1 MMRVFGVV
9 IRIIRQFFRDKRSLA
24 LMFGA
29 PMLLLWLLSL
39 VFTQKDYKP
48 HIALVDVP
56 APIVDAMKKQDAS
69 IYEYD
74 KDKAHKKLE
83 DQAIDAI
90 ITIDHGKMKVTLE
103 GSDSSKNRAVMQ
115 VLQKGMEKKETT
127 TMKPEVSFLHGSADF
142 TMFDGLGPVLIGFF
156 TFFFVFILS
165 GVSFVRERLS
175 GTLERLLS
183 TPIRRWEIV
192 VGYIIGFGIFA
203 FFQSVLI
210 VSFSV
215 YVLDLYVAGSPWL
228 TLLITCMLSLTALT
242 LGTFLSAYANNE
254 FQMIQFIPLVI
265 VPQIF
270 FSGLFPIESM
280 NRWLQLLGK
289 LFPLTYGADAMR
301 QVMIRNQGFSEIAGD
316 LGVLLIFAI
325 VFTFGNVF
333 ALKKHRRI

>member
-1 MMRVFGVV
+1 MRVTGVI

-24 LMFGA
+24 MMFGA

-39 VFTQKDYKP
+39 VFTQKDYVP
-48 HIALVDVP
+48 HIAVVDLP
-56 APIVDAMKKQDAS
+56 APIVKTMKTQEAS
-69 IYEYD
+69 IYEYG
-74 KDKAHKKLE
+74 KEKAISELE
-83 DQAIDAI
+83 QQKVDAVI
-90 ITIDHGKMKVTLE
+90 YLENGKMNLLLE
-103 GSDSSKNRAVMQ
+103 GSDSSKNRAVLQ
-115 VLQKGMEKKETT
+115 VLQKSSEKNDVSV
-127 TMKPEVSFLHGSADF
+127 MKPEVNYLHGSKDF
-142 TMFDGLGPVLIGFF
+142 TMFDGLSPVLIGFF

-183 TPIRRWEIV
+183 TPVRRWEIV

-203 FFQSVLI
+203 FIQSIII
-210 VSFSV
+210 VNFSV
-215 YVLDLYVAGSPWL
+215 YILDLYVAGSIWL

-280 NRWLQLLGK
+280 NKWLQILGK

-301 QVMIRNQGFSEIAGD
+301 QVMIRNQGFTEIALD
-316 LGVLLIFAI
+316 LTVLLLFSLLFAI
-325 VFTFGNVF
+325 GNVF
-333 ALKKHRRI
+333 ALKKHRKI

>member
-1 MMRVFGVV
+1 MRVIGVI

-24 LMFGA
+24 MMFGA

-39 VFTQKDYKP
+39 VFTQKDYVP
-48 HIALVDVP
+48 HIAVVDMP
-56 APIVDAMKKQDAS
+56 AQVVKVMKNQEAS
-69 IYEYD
+69 IYEYS
-74 KDKAHKKLE
+74 KEKAMSELE
-83 DQAIDAI
+83 KQKVDAVI
-90 ITIDHGKMKVTLE
+90 RLENGKMNIVLE
-103 GSDSSKNRAVMQ
+103 GSDSSKNRAVLQ
-115 VLQKGMEKKETT
+115 ILQKSTEKNDVSI
-127 TMKPEVSFLHGSADF
+127 MKPEVNYLHGSKDF

-183 TPIRRWEIV
+183 TPIKRWEIV
-192 VGYIIGFGIFA
+192 VGYIVGFGIFA
-203 FFQSVLI
+203 FIQSIII

-215 YVLDLYVAGSPWL
+215 YILELYVAGAIWL

-280 NRWLQLLGK
+280 NKWLQMLGE

-301 QVMIRNQGFSEIAGD
+301 QVMIRNQGLTEIALD
-316 LGVLLIFAI
+316 LTVLLLFSLLFAI
-325 VFTFGNVF
+325 GNVF
-333 ALKKHRRI
+333 ALKKHRKI

>member
-1 MMRVFGVV
+1 MRVTGVI

-24 LMFGA
+24 MMFGA

-39 VFTQKDYKP
+39 VFTQKDYVP
-48 HIALVDVP
+48 HIAVVDMPAQLVKV
-56 APIVDAMKKQDAS
+56 MKNQEAS
-69 IYEYD
+69 IYEYNIE
-74 KDKAHKKLE
+74 KAMSELE
-83 DQAIDAI
+83 NQKVDAVI
-90 ITIDHGKMKVTLE
+90 RLENGKMNIVLE
-103 GSDSSKNRAVMQ
+103 GSDSSKNRAVLQ
-115 VLQKGMEKKETT
+115 ILQKSTEKNDISI
-127 TMKPEVSFLHGSADF
+127 MKPEVNYLHGSKNF

-183 TPIRRWEIV
+183 TPIKRWEIV

-203 FFQSVLI
+203 FIQSIII

-215 YVLDLYVAGSPWL
+215 YILDLYVAGSIWL

-280 NRWLQLLGK
+280 NKWLQMLGE

-301 QVMIRNQGFSEIAGD
+301 QVMIRNQGFTEIALD
-316 LGVLLIFAI
+316 LTVLLLFSILFA
-325 VFTFGNVF
+325 VGNVF
-333 ALKKHRRI
+333 ALKKHRKI

>member
-1 MMRVFGVV
+1 MRVTGVI

-24 LMFGA
+24 MMFGA

-39 VFTQKDYKP
+39 VFTQKDYVP
-48 HIALVDVP
+48 HIAVVDMP
-56 APIVDAMKKQDAS
+56 AQVVKIMKNQEAT
-69 IYEYD
+69 IYEYS
-74 KDKAHKKLE
+74 KEKAMSELE
-83 DQAIDAI
+83 KQKVDAVI
-90 ITIDHGKMKVTLE
+90 RLENGEMNIVLE
-103 GSDSSKNRAVMQ
+103 GSDSSKNRAVLQ
-115 VLQKGMEKKETT
+115 ILQKSTGKNDVSI
-127 TMKPEVSFLHGSADF
+127 MKPEVNYLHGSKDF

-183 TPIRRWEIV
+183 TPIKRWEIV

-203 FFQSVLI
+203 FIQSIII

-215 YVLDLYVAGSPWL
+215 YILDLYVAGSIWL

-280 NRWLQLLGK
+280 NKWLQMLGE

-301 QVMIRNQGFSEIAGD
+301 QVMIRNQGFSEITLD
-316 LGVLLIFAI
+316 LTVLLIFSLLFAI
-325 VFTFGNVF
+325 GNVF
-333 ALKKHRRI
+333 ALKKHRKI

>member
-1 MMRVFGVV
+1 MRVFGVV

-56 APIVDAMKKQDAS
+56 APIVESMKKQDAS
-69 IYEYD
+69 FYEYD
-74 KDKAHKKLE
+74 KETARSELE
-83 DQAIDAI
+83 NQAIDAI
-90 ITIDHGKMKVTLE
+90 VTVDHGKMKITLE

-115 VLQKGMEKKETT
+115 VLQKSMEKTETT
-127 TMKPEVSFLHGSADF
+127 TMKPDVSYLHGSADF

-192 VGYIIGFGIFA
+192 AGYIIGFGIFA
-203 FFQSVLI
+203 FLQSVLI

-215 YVLDLYVAGSPWL
+215 YVLDLYVAGSLWL

-280 NRWLQLLGK
+280 NKWLQLLGK

-316 LGVLLIFAI
+316 LGVLLLFAI
-325 VFTFGNVF
+325 VFAVGNVF

>member
-1 MMRVFGVV
+1 MRVNGVI

-24 LMFGA
+24 MMFGA

-39 VFTQKDYKP
+39 VFTQKDYIP
-48 HIALVDVP
+48 HIAVVDVP
-56 APIVDAMKKQDAS
+56 APIVKVMKNQEAS
-69 IYEYD
+69 IYEYS
-74 KDKAHKKLE
+74 KEKAISELE
-83 DQAIDAI
+83 KQKIDAVI
-90 ITIDHGKMKVTLE
+90 HLENGKINLLLE
-103 GSDSSKNRAVMQ
+103 GSDSSKNRAVLQ
-115 VLQKGMEKKETT
+115 ILQKSTEKNDVSI
-127 TMKPEVSFLHGSADF
+127 MKPEVNYLHGSKDF

-183 TPIRRWEIV
+183 TPVRRWEIV

-203 FFQSVLI
+203 FIQSVII

-215 YVLDLYVAGSPWL
+215 YVLDLYVAGSIWL

-280 NRWLQLLGK
+280 NKWLQMLGE

-301 QVMIRNQGFSEIAGD
+301 QVMIRNQGFTEIALD
-316 LGVLLIFAI
+316 LTVLLLFSLLFA
-325 VFTFGNVF
+325 VGNVF
-333 ALKKHRRI
+333 ALKKHRKI

>member
-1 MMRVFGVV
+1 MRVNGVV

-24 LMFGA
+24 MMFGA

-39 VFTQKDYKP
+39 IFTQKDYIP
-48 HIALVDVP
+48 HIAVVDVP
-56 APIVDAMKKQDAS
+56 APIVKAMKNQEAS
-69 IYEYD
+69 IYEYS
-74 KDKAHKKLE
+74 KDKAISELE
-83 DQAIDAI
+83 KQKVDAVI
-90 ITIDHGKMKVTLE
+90 HLENGKMNLLLE
-103 GSDSSKNRAVMQ
+103 GSDSSKNRAVLQ
-115 VLQKGMEKKETT
+115 VLQKSTEKNNVSM
-127 TMKPEVSFLHGSADF
+127 MKPDVDYLHGSKDI

-183 TPIRRWEIV
+183 TPVRRWEIV

-203 FFQSVLI
+203 FIQSIII

-215 YVLDLYVAGSPWL
+215 YILDLYVAGSIWL

-265 VPQIF
+265 VPQVF
-270 FSGLFPIESM
+270 FSGLFPMESM
-280 NRWLQLLGK
+280 NTWLQMLGK

-301 QVMIRNQGFSEIAGD
+301 QVMIRNQGFTEIVLD
-316 LGVLLIFAI
+316 LTVLLLFSLLFA
-325 VFTFGNVF
+325 VGNVF
-333 ALKKHRRI
+333 ALKKHRKI

>member
-1 MMRVFGVV
+1 MRVTGVI

-24 LMFGA
+24 MMFGA

-39 VFTQKDYKP
+39 VFTQKDYVP
-48 HIALVDVP
+48 HIAVVDMPAQLVKV
-56 APIVDAMKKQDAS
+56 MKNQEAS
-69 IYEYD
+69 IYEYNTE
-74 KDKAHKKLE
+74 KAMSELE
-83 DQAIDAI
+83 NQKVDAVI
-90 ITIDHGKMKVTLE
+90 RLENGKMNIVLE
-103 GSDSSKNRAVMQ
+103 GSDSSKNRAVLQ
-115 VLQKGMEKKETT
+115 ILQKSTEKNDVSI
-127 TMKPEVSFLHGSADF
+127 MKPEVNYLHGSKDF

-183 TPIRRWEIV
+183 TPIKRWEIV

-203 FFQSVLI
+203 FIQSIII

-215 YVLDLYVAGSPWL
+215 YILDLYVAGSIWL

-254 FQMIQFIPLVI
+254 FQIIQFIPLVI

-280 NRWLQLLGK
+280 NKWLQMLRK

-301 QVMIRNQGFSEIAGD
+301 QVMIRNQGFTEIALD
-316 LGVLLIFAI
+316 LTVLLLFSILFAI
-325 VFTFGNVF
+325 GNVF
-333 ALKKHRRI
+333 ALKKHRKI

>member
-1 MMRVFGVV
+1 MRVNGVV

-24 LMFGA
+24 MMFGA

-39 VFTQKDYKP
+39 VFTQKDYIP
-48 HIALVDVP
+48 HIAVVDVP
-56 APIVDAMKKQDAS
+56 APIVKAMKNQEAS
-69 IYEYD
+69 IYEYS
-74 KDKAHKKLE
+74 KDKAVSELE
-83 DQAIDAI
+83 KQKVDAVI
-90 ITIDHGKMKVTLE
+90 HLENGKMNLLLE
-103 GSDSSKNRAVMQ
+103 GSDSSKNRAVLQ
-115 VLQKGMEKKETT
+115 VLQKSTEKSDVSM
-127 TMKPEVSFLHGSADF
+127 MKPEVDYLHGSKDI

-183 TPIRRWEIV
+183 TPVRRWEIV

-203 FFQSVLI
+203 FIQSIII

-215 YVLDLYVAGSPWL
+215 YILDLYVAGSIWL

-265 VPQIF
+265 VPQVF
-270 FSGLFPIESM
+270 FSGLFPMESM
-280 NRWLQLLGK
+280 NTWLQMLGK

-301 QVMIRNQGFSEIAGD
+301 QVMIRNQGFAEIAVD
-316 LGVLLIFAI
+316 LTVLFLFSLLFA
-325 VFTFGNVF
+325 VGNVF
-333 ALKKHRRI
+333 ALKKHRKI

>member
-1 MMRVFGVV
+1 MRVTGVI

-24 LMFGA
+24 MMFGA

-39 VFTQKDYKP
+39 VFTQKDYVP
-48 HIALVDVP
+48 HIAVVDMPAQLVKV
-56 APIVDAMKKQDAS
+56 MKNQEAS
-69 IYEYD
+69 IYEYNTE
-74 KDKAHKKLE
+74 KAMSELE
-83 DQAIDAI
+83 NQKVDAVI
-90 ITIDHGKMKVTLE
+90 RLENGKMNIVLE
-103 GSDSSKNRAVMQ
+103 GSDSSKNRAVLQ
-115 VLQKGMEKKETT
+115 ILQKSTEKNDVSI
-127 TMKPEVSFLHGSADF
+127 MKPEVNYLHGSKDF

-183 TPIRRWEIV
+183 TPIKRWEIV
-192 VGYIIGFGIFA
+192 VGYIIGFGVFA
-203 FFQSVLI
+203 FIQSIII

-215 YVLDLYVAGSPWL
+215 YILDLYVAGSIWL

-280 NRWLQLLGK
+280 NKWLQMLGN

-301 QVMIRNQGFSEIAGD
+301 QVMIRNQGFTEIVLD
-316 LGVLLIFAI
+316 LTVLLLFSILFAI
-325 VFTFGNVF
+325 GNVF
-333 ALKKHRRI
+333 ALKKHRKI

>member
-1 MMRVFGVV
+1 MRVTGVI

-24 LMFGA
+24 MMFGA

-39 VFTQKDYKP
+39 VFTQKDYVP
-48 HIALVDVP
+48 HIAVVDMP
-56 APIVDAMKKQDAS
+56 AQVVKVMKNQEAS
-69 IYEYD
+69 IYEYS
-74 KDKAHKKLE
+74 KEKAMSELE
-83 DQAIDAI
+83 KQKVDAVI
-90 ITIDHGKMKVTLE
+90 RLENGKMNIVLE
-103 GSDSSKNRAVMQ
+103 GSDSSKNRAV
-115 VLQKGMEKKETT
+115 LQIIQKSTEKNDVSI
-127 TMKPEVSFLHGSADF
+127 MKPEVNYLHGSKDF

-175 GTLERLLS
+175 GTLEKLLS
-183 TPIRRWEIV
+183 TPVRRWEIV

-203 FFQSVLI
+203 FIQSIII

-215 YVLDLYVAGSPWL
+215 YILDLYVAGSIWL

-280 NRWLQLLGK
+280 NKWLQMLGQ

-301 QVMIRNQGFSEIAGD
+301 QVMIRNQGFTEIALD
-316 LGVLLIFAI
+316 LTVLLLFSLLFAI
-325 VFTFGNVF
+325 GNVF
-333 ALKKHRRI
+333 ALKKHRKI

>member
-1 MMRVFGVV
+1 MRIGGVM
-9 IRIIRQFFRDKRSLA
+9 IRIIRQFLRDKRSLA
-24 LMFGA
+24 MMFGA

-39 VFTQKDYKP
+39 VFTQKDYTP

-56 APIVDAMKKQDAS
+56 APVVESMKKQDAA
-69 IYEYD
+69 IYEYS
-74 KDKAHKKLE
+74 KDNAYTKLE
-83 DQAIDAI
+83 KQQIDAI
-90 ITIDHGKMKVTLE
+90 ITLENGKLNVLLE
-103 GSDSSKNRAVMQ
+103 GSDSSKNHAVLQ
-115 VLQKGMEKKETT
+115 VLQKGTGKNDLPG
-127 TMKPEVSFLHGSADF
+127 MKPEINFLHGSADF

-183 TPIRRWEIV
+183 TPVRRWEIV
-192 VGYIIGFGIFA
+192 VGYLLGFGIFA
-203 FFQSVLI
+203 FLQSVII

-215 YVLDLYVAGSPWL
+215 YILDLYVAGSLWL

-280 NRWLQLLGK
+280 NKWLQMLGK

-301 QVMIRNQGFSEIAGD
+301 QVMIRNQGFVGISGD
-316 LGVLLIFAI
+316 LGVLLFFA
-325 VFTFGNVF
+325 VLFAVGNVF
-333 ALKKHRRI
+333 ALKKHRKI

>member
-1 MMRVFGVV
+1 MRVNGVI

-24 LMFGA
+24 MMFGA

-39 VFTQKDYKP
+39 VFTQKDYIP
-48 HIALVDVP
+48 HIAVVDVP
-56 APIVDAMKKQDAS
+56 APIVKAMKNQEAS
-69 IYEYD
+69 IYEYE
-74 KDKAHKKLE
+74 KEKAYSELE
-83 DQAIDAI
+83 KQKVDAVI
-90 ITIDHGKMKVTLE
+90 YLEKGKMNLLLE
-103 GSDSSKNRAVMQ
+103 GSDSSKNRAVLQ
-115 VLQKGMEKKETT
+115 VLQKSTEKNDVSI
-127 TMKPEVSFLHGSADF
+127 MKPEVEYLHGSKDF

-183 TPIRRWEIV
+183 TPVRRWEIV

-203 FFQSVLI
+203 FIQSIII

-215 YVLDLYVAGSPWL
+215 YILDLYVAGSIWL
-228 TLLITCMLSLTALT
+228 TLLTTCMLSLTALT

-265 VPQIF
+265 VPQVF

-280 NRWLQLLGK
+280 NKWLQMLGK
-289 LFPLTYGADAMR
+289 LFPLTYGADVMR
-301 QVMIRNQGFSEIAGD
+301 QIMIRNQGFTEIALD
-316 LGVLLIFAI
+316 LTVLLLFSLLFA
-325 VFTFGNVF
+325 VGNVF
-333 ALKKHRRI
+333 ALKKHRKI

>member
-1 MMRVFGVV
+1 MRVNGVI

-24 LMFGA
+24 MMFGA
-29 PMLLLWLLSL
+29 PMLLLWLLSI
-39 VFTQKDYKP
+39 VFTQKDYIP
-48 HIALVDVP
+48 HIAVVDVP
-56 APIVDAMKKQDAS
+56 APIVKTMKNQEAS

-74 KDKAHKKLE
+74 KEKAISKLE
-83 DQAIDAI
+83 QQKVDAVI
-90 ITIDHGKMKVTLE
+90 YLENGIMNLLLE
-103 GSDSSKNRAVMQ
+103 GSDSSKNRAVLQ
-115 VLQKGMEKKETT
+115 VLSKSAEKNDVSV
-127 TMKPEVSFLHGSADF
+127 MKPEVKYLHGSKDF

-192 VGYIIGFGIFA
+192 AGYIIGFGIFA
-203 FFQSVLI
+203 FIQSIII

-215 YVLDLYVAGSPWL
+215 YILDLYVAGSIWL

-265 VPQIF
+265 VPQVF

-280 NRWLQLLGK
+280 NKWLQMLGK

-301 QVMIRNQGFSEIAGD
+301 QVMIRNQGFTEIALD
-316 LGVLLIFAI
+316 LTVLLLFSLLFA
-325 VFTFGNVF
+325 VGNVF
-333 ALKKHRRI
+333 ALKKHRKI

>member
-1 MMRVFGVV
+1 MRVNGVV

-24 LMFGA
+24 MMFGA

-39 VFTQKDYKP
+39 IFTQKDYIT
-48 HIALVDVP
+48 HIAVVDVP
-56 APIVDAMKKQDAS
+56 APIVKAMKNQEAS
-69 IYEYD
+69 IYEYS
-74 KDKAHKKLE
+74 KDKAILE
-83 DQAIDAI
+83 LEKQKVDAVI
-90 ITIDHGKMKVTLE
+90 HLENGKMNLLLE
-103 GSDSSKNRAVMQ
+103 GSDSSKNRAVLQ
-115 VLQKGMEKKETT
+115 VLQKSTEKNNVSM
-127 TMKPEVSFLHGSADF
+127 MKPEVDYLHGSKDI

-183 TPIRRWEIV
+183 TPVRRWEIV
-192 VGYIIGFGIFA
+192 LGYIIGFGIFA
-203 FFQSVLI
+203 FIQSIII

-215 YVLDLYVAGSPWL
+215 YILDLYVAGSIWL

-265 VPQIF
+265 VPQVF
-270 FSGLFPIESM
+270 FSGLFPMESM
-280 NRWLQLLGK
+280 NTWLQMLGK

-301 QVMIRNQGFSEIAGD
+301 QVMIRNQGFTEIALD
-316 LGVLLIFAI
+316 LTVLLLFSLLFA
-325 VFTFGNVF
+325 VGNVF
-333 ALKKHRRI
+333 ALKKHRKI

>member
-1 MMRVFGVV
+1 MRVNGVV

-24 LMFGA
+24 MMFGA

-39 VFTQKDYKP
+39 IFTQKDYIT
-48 HIALVDVP
+48 HIAVVDVP
-56 APIVDAMKKQDAS
+56 APIVKAMKNQEAS
-69 IYEYD
+69 IYEYS
-74 KDKAHKKLE
+74 KDKAISELE
-83 DQAIDAI
+83 KQKVDAVI
-90 ITIDHGKMKVTLE
+90 HLENGKMNLLLE
-103 GSDSSKNRAVMQ
+103 GSDSSKNRAVLQ
-115 VLQKGMEKKETT
+115 VLQKSTEKNNVSM
-127 TMKPEVSFLHGSADF
+127 MKPEVDYLHGSKDI

-183 TPIRRWEIV
+183 TPVRRWEIV
-192 VGYIIGFGIFA
+192 LGYIIGFGIFA
-203 FFQSVLI
+203 LIQSIII

-215 YVLDLYVAGSPWL
+215 YILDLYVAGSIWL

-265 VPQIF
+265 VPQVF
-270 FSGLFPIESM
+270 FSGLFPMESM
-280 NRWLQLLGK
+280 NTWLQMLGK

-301 QVMIRNQGFSEIAGD
+301 QVMIRNQGFTEIALD
-316 LGVLLIFAI
+316 LTVLLLFHYY
-325 VFTFGNVF
+325 
-333 ALKKHRRI
+333 LQ

>member
-1 MMRVFGVV
+1 MRVRGVI

-24 LMFGA
+24 MMFGA

-39 VFTQKDYKP
+39 VFTQKDYTP
-48 HIALVDVP
+48 HIALVNVP
-56 APIVDAMKKQDAS
+56 TPVVESMKKQDAT
-69 IYEYD
+69 IYEYNE
-74 KDKAHKKLE
+74 KKANTKLE
-83 DQAIDAI
+83 NQEIDAI
-90 ITIDHGKMKVTLE
+90 ITLENGKVKVLLE
-103 GSDSSKNRAVMQ
+103 GSDSSKNRAVLQ
-115 VLQKGMEKKETT
+115 VLQKTNEKNNIPD
-127 TMKPEVSFLHGSADF
+127 MKPVIDFLHGSADF

-183 TPIRRWEIV
+183 TPVRRWEIV
-192 VGYIIGFGIFA
+192 VGYIVGFGIFA
-203 FFQSVLI
+203 FIQSVII

-215 YVLDLYVAGSPWL
+215 YILDLYVAGSPWL

-270 FSGLFPIESM
+270 FSGLFPMESM
-280 NRWLQLLGK
+280 NKWLQMLGK

-301 QVMIRNQGFSEIAGD
+301 QVMIRNQGFTEIAGD
-316 LGVLLIFAI
+316 LGVLFFFALLFA
-325 VFTFGNVF
+325 VGNVY
-333 ALKKHRRI
+333 ALKKHRSI

>member
-1 MMRVFGVV
+1 MRVTGVI

-24 LMFGA
+24 MMFGA

-39 VFTQKDYKP
+39 VFTQKDYVP
-48 HIALVDVP
+48 HIAVVDMPAQLVKV
-56 APIVDAMKKQDAS
+56 MKNQEAS
-69 IYEYD
+69 IYEYNTE
-74 KDKAHKKLE
+74 KAMSELE
-83 DQAIDAI
+83 NQKVDAVI
-90 ITIDHGKMKVTLE
+90 RLENGKMNIVLE
-103 GSDSSKNRAVMQ
+103 GSDSSKNRAVLQ
-115 VLQKGMEKKETT
+115 ILQKSTEKNDVSI
-127 TMKPEVSFLHGSADF
+127 MKPEVNYLHGTKDF

-183 TPIRRWEIV
+183 TPIKRWEIV

-203 FFQSVLI
+203 FIQSIII

-215 YVLDLYVAGSPWL
+215 YILDLYVAGSIWL

-280 NRWLQLLGK
+280 NKWLQMLGK

-301 QVMIRNQGFSEIAGD
+301 QVMIRNQGFTEIVLD
-316 LGVLLIFAI
+316 LTVLLLFSILFAI
-325 VFTFGNVF
+325 GNVF
-333 ALKKHRRI
+333 ALKKHRKI

>member
-1 MMRVFGVV
+1 MRVTGVI

-24 LMFGA
+24 MMFGA

-39 VFTQKDYKP
+39 VFTQKDYVP
-48 HIALVDVP
+48 HIAVVDMP
-56 APIVDAMKKQDAS
+56 AQVVKVMKSQEAS
-69 IYEYD
+69 IYEYS
-74 KDKAHKKLE
+74 KEKAMSELE
-83 DQAIDAI
+83 KQKVDAVI
-90 ITIDHGKMKVTLE
+90 RLENGKMNIVLE
-103 GSDSSKNRAVMQ
+103 GSDSSKNRAVLQ
-115 VLQKGMEKKETT
+115 VLQKSTEKNDVSV
-127 TMKPEVSFLHGSADF
+127 MKPEVNYLHGSKDF

-183 TPIRRWEIV
+183 TPIKRWEIV

-203 FFQSVLI
+203 FIQSIII

-215 YVLDLYVAGSPWL
+215 YILDLYVAGSIWL

-280 NRWLQLLGK
+280 NKWLQMLGK

-301 QVMIRNQGFSEIAGD
+301 QVMIRNQGLTEIALD
-316 LGVLLIFAI
+316 LTVLLLFSLLFAI
-325 VFTFGNVF
+325 GNVF
-333 ALKKHRRI
+333 ALKKHRKI

>member
-1 MMRVFGVV
+1 MRVNGVI

-24 LMFGA
+24 MMFGA

-39 VFTQKDYKP
+39 VFTQKDYIP
-48 HIALVDVP
+48 HIAVVDVP
-56 APIVDAMKKQDAS
+56 APIVKEMKNQEAS
-69 IYEYD
+69 IYEYE
-74 KDKAHKKLE
+74 KEKAYSELE
-83 DQAIDAI
+83 KQKVDAVI
-90 ITIDHGKMKVTLE
+90 YLEKGKMNLLLE
-103 GSDSSKNRAVMQ
+103 GSDSSKNRAVLQ
-115 VLQKGMEKKETT
+115 VLQKSTEKNDVSI
-127 TMKPEVSFLHGSADF
+127 MKPEVEYLHGSKDF

-183 TPIRRWEIV
+183 TPVRRWEIV

-203 FFQSVLI
+203 FIQSIII

-215 YVLDLYVAGSPWL
+215 YILDLYVAGSIWL
-228 TLLITCMLSLTALT
+228 TLLTTCMLSLTALT

-265 VPQIF
+265 VPQVF

-280 NRWLQLLGK
+280 NKWLQMLGK

-301 QVMIRNQGFSEIAGD
+301 QIMIRNQGFTEIALD
-316 LGVLLIFAI
+316 LTVLLLFSLLFA
-325 VFTFGNVF
+325 VGNVF
-333 ALKKHRRI
+333 ALKKHRKI

>member
-1 MMRVFGVV
+1 MRVTGVI

-24 LMFGA
+24 MMFGA
-29 PMLLLWLLSL
+29 PMLLIWLLSL
-39 VFTQKDYKP
+39 VFTQKDYVP
-48 HIALVDVP
+48 HIAVVDMPAQLVKV
-56 APIVDAMKKQDAS
+56 MKNQEAS
-69 IYEYD
+69 IYEYNTE
-74 KDKAHKKLE
+74 KAMSELE
-83 DQAIDAI
+83 NQKVDAVI
-90 ITIDHGKMKVTLE
+90 RLENGKMNIVLE
-103 GSDSSKNRAVMQ
+103 GSDSSKNRAVLQ
-115 VLQKGMEKKETT
+115 ILQKITEKNDVSI
-127 TMKPEVSFLHGSADF
+127 MKPEVNYLHGSKDF

-175 GTLERLLS
+175 GTLERSLS
-183 TPIRRWEIV
+183 TPIKRWEIV

-203 FFQSVLI
+203 FIQSIII

-215 YVLDLYVAGSPWL
+215 YILDLYVAGSIWL

-280 NRWLQLLGK
+280 NKWLQMLGK

-301 QVMIRNQGFSEIAGD
+301 QVMIRNQGFTEIVLD
-316 LGVLLIFAI
+316 LTVLLLFSILFAI
-325 VFTFGNVF
+325 GNVF
-333 ALKKHRRI
+333 ALKKHRKI

>member
-1 MMRVFGVV
+1 MRVNGVV

-24 LMFGA
+24 MMFGA

-39 VFTQKDYKP
+39 IFTQKDYTP
-48 HIALVDVP
+48 HIAVVDVP
-56 APIVDAMKKQDAS
+56 APIVKTMKNQEAS
-69 IYEYD
+69 IYEYG
-74 KDKAHKKLE
+74 KEKAISELE
-83 DQAIDAI
+83 KQKVDAVI
-90 ITIDHGKMKVTLE
+90 YLENGKMNLLLE
-103 GSDSSKNRAVMQ
+103 GSDSSKNRAVLQ
-115 VLQKGMEKKETT
+115 VLQKSTEKNDVSV
-127 TMKPEVSFLHGSADF
+127 MKPEVNYLHGSKDI

-183 TPIRRWEIV
+183 TPVRRWEIV

-203 FFQSVLI
+203 FIQSIII

-215 YVLDLYVAGSPWL
+215 YILDLYVAGSIWL

-265 VPQIF
+265 VPQVF
-270 FSGLFPIESM
+270 FSGLFPMESM
-280 NRWLQLLGK
+280 NKWLQMLGK

-301 QVMIRNQGFSEIAGD
+301 QVMIRNQGFTEIALD
-316 LGVLLIFAI
+316 LTVLLLFSLLFA
-325 VFTFGNVF
+325 VGNVF
-333 ALKKHRRI
+333 ALKKHRKI

>member
-1 MMRVFGVV
+1 MRVNGVV

-24 LMFGA
+24 MMFGA

-39 VFTQKDYKP
+39 VFTQKDYIP
-48 HIALVDVP
+48 HIAVVDVP
-56 APIVDAMKKQDAS
+56 APIVKAMKNQEAS
-69 IYEYD
+69 IHEYS
-74 KDKAHKKLE
+74 KDKAISELE
-83 DQAIDAI
+83 KQKVDAVI
-90 ITIDHGKMKVTLE
+90 HLENGKMNLLLE
-103 GSDSSKNRAVMQ
+103 GSDSSKNRAVLQ
-115 VLQKGMEKKETT
+115 VLQKSTEKNDVSM
-127 TMKPEVSFLHGSADF
+127 MKPEVDYLHGSKDI

-183 TPIRRWEIV
+183 TPVRRWEIV
-192 VGYIIGFGIFA
+192 LGYIIGFGIFA
-203 FFQSVLI
+203 FIQSIII

-215 YVLDLYVAGSPWL
+215 YILDLYVAGSIWL

-265 VPQIF
+265 VPQVF
-270 FSGLFPIESM
+270 FSGLFPMESM
-280 NRWLQLLGK
+280 NTWLQMLGK

-301 QVMIRNQGFSEIAGD
+301 QVMIRNQGFTEIALD
-316 LGVLLIFAI
+316 LTVLLLFSLLFA
-325 VFTFGNVF
+325 VGNVF
-333 ALKKHRRI
+333 ALKKHRKI

>member
-1 MMRVFGVV
+1 MRVTGVI

-24 LMFGA
+24 MMFGA

-39 VFTQKDYKP
+39 VFTQKDYVP
-48 HIALVDVP
+48 HIAVVDMPAQLVKV
-56 APIVDAMKKQDAS
+56 MKNQEAS
-69 IYEYD
+69 IYEYNTE
-74 KDKAHKKLE
+74 KAMSELE
-83 DQAIDAI
+83 NQKVDAVI
-90 ITIDHGKMKVTLE
+90 RLENGKMNIVLE
-103 GSDSSKNRAVMQ
+103 GSDSSKNRAVLQ
-115 VLQKGMEKKETT
+115 ILQKITEKNDVSI
-127 TMKPEVSFLHGSADF
+127 MKPEVNYLHGSKDF

-175 GTLERLLS
+175 GTLERSLS
-183 TPIRRWEIV
+183 TPIKRWEIV

-203 FFQSVLI
+203 FIQSIII

-215 YVLDLYVAGSPWL
+215 YILDLYVAGSIWL

-280 NRWLQLLGK
+280 NKWLQMLGK

-301 QVMIRNQGFSEIAGD
+301 QVMIRNQGFTEIVLD
-316 LGVLLIFAI
+316 LTVLLLFSILFAI
-325 VFTFGNVF
+325 GNVF
-333 ALKKHRRI
+333 ALKKHRKI

>member
-1 MMRVFGVV
+1 MRIGGVM
-9 IRIIRQFFRDKRSLA
+9 IRIIRQFLRDKRSLA
-24 LMFGA
+24 MMFGA

-39 VFTQKDYKP
+39 VFTQKDYTP
-48 HIALVDVP
+48 HIAVVDVP
-56 APIVDAMKKQDAS
+56 APVVETMKKQDAI
-69 IYEYD
+69 IYEYS
-74 KDKAHKKLE
+74 KDNAYTKLE
-83 DQAIDAI
+83 KQQIDAI
-90 ITIDHGKMKVTLE
+90 ITLENGKLNVLLE
-103 GSDSSKNRAVMQ
+103 GSDSSKKHAVLQ
-115 VLQKGMEKKETT
+115 VLQKGTEKNNVPG
-127 TMKPEVSFLHGSADF
+127 MKPEINFLHGSADF

-183 TPIRRWEIV
+183 TPVRRWEIV
-192 VGYIIGFGIFA
+192 VGYLLGFGIFA
-203 FFQSVLI
+203 FLQSVII

-215 YVLDLYVAGSPWL
+215 YILDLYVAGSLWL

-280 NRWLQLLGK
+280 NKWLQMLGK

-301 QVMIRNQGFSEIAGD
+301 QVMIRNQGFAEISGD
-316 LGVLLIFAI
+316 LGVLLFFA
-325 VFTFGNVF
+325 VLFAVGNVF
-333 ALKKHRRI
+333 ALKKHRKI

>member
-1 MMRVFGVV
+1 MRIGGVI

-24 LMFGA
+24 MMFGA

-39 VFTQKDYKP
+39 VFTQKDYTP
-48 HIALVDVP
+48 HIALIDMP
-56 APIVDAMKKQDAS
+56 APIVSAMKKQDVT
-69 IYEYD
+69 IHEYS
-74 KDKAHKKLE
+74 KDKAYSELGKQQLDAVITLE
-83 DQAIDAI
+83 D
-90 ITIDHGKMKVTLE
+90 GKIGVLLE
-103 GSDSSKNRAVMQ
+103 GSDSSKNRAVLQ
-115 VLQKGMEKKETT
+115 VLQKGTEKQDASI
-127 TMKPEVSFLHGSADF
+127 MKPEVSFLHGSKDF

-183 TPIRRWEIV
+183 TPVRRWEIV
-192 VGYIIGFGIFA
+192 VGYIVGFGIFA
-203 FFQSVLI
+203 FLQSIII

-215 YVLDLYVAGSPWL
+215 YILDLYVAGSLWL

-265 VPQIF
+265 VPQVF

-280 NRWLQLLGK
+280 NKWLQILGK

-301 QVMIRNQGFSEIAGD
+301 QVMIRNQGFSEIVLD
-316 LGVLLIFAI
+316 LSILLLFSVLFA
-325 VFTFGNVF
+325 VGNVF

>member
-1 MMRVFGVV
+1 MRVTGVI

-24 LMFGA
+24 MMFGA
-29 PMLLLWLLSL
+29 PVLLLWLLSL
-39 VFTQKDYKP
+39 VFTQKDYVP
-48 HIALVDVP
+48 HIAVVDMP
-56 APIVDAMKKQDAS
+56 AQVVKVMKNQEVS
-69 IYEYD
+69 IYEYS
-74 KDKAHKKLE
+74 KEKAMSELE
-83 DQAIDAI
+83 NQMVDAVI
-90 ITIDHGKMKVTLE
+90 RLENGKMNIVLE
-103 GSDSSKNRAVMQ
+103 GSDSSKNRAVLQ
-115 VLQKGMEKKETT
+115 ILQKSTEKNDVSI
-127 TMKPEVSFLHGSADF
+127 MKPEVNYLHGSKDF

-183 TPIRRWEIV
+183 TPVRRWEIV
-192 VGYIIGFGIFA
+192 AGYIIGFGIFA
-203 FFQSVLI
+203 FIQSIII

-215 YVLDLYVAGSPWL
+215 YILDLYVAGSIWL

-280 NRWLQLLGK
+280 NKWLQMLGK

-301 QVMIRNQGFSEIAGD
+301 QVMIRNQGFTEIALD
-316 LGVLLIFAI
+316 LTVLLLFSLLFA
-325 VFTFGNVF
+325 VGNVF
-333 ALKKHRRI
+333 ALKKHRKI

>member
-1 MMRVFGVV
+1 MRVTGVI

-24 LMFGA
+24 MMFGA

-39 VFTQKDYKP
+39 VFTQKDYVP
-48 HIALVDVP
+48 HIAVVDMPDQLVKV
-56 APIVDAMKKQDAS
+56 MKNQEAS
-69 IYEYD
+69 IYEYNTE
-74 KDKAHKKLE
+74 KAMSELE
-83 DQAIDAI
+83 NQKVDAVI
-90 ITIDHGKMKVTLE
+90 RLENGKMNIVLE
-103 GSDSSKNRAVMQ
+103 GSDSSKNRAVLQ
-115 VLQKGMEKKETT
+115 ILQKSTEKNDVSI
-127 TMKPEVSFLHGSADF
+127 MKPEVNYLHGSKDF

-183 TPIRRWEIV
+183 TPIKRWEIV

-203 FFQSVLI
+203 FIQSIII

-215 YVLDLYVAGSPWL
+215 YILDLYVAGSIWL

-280 NRWLQLLGK
+280 NKWLQMLGE

-301 QVMIRNQGFSEIAGD
+301 QVMIRNQGFTEIVLD
-316 LGVLLIFAI
+316 LTVLLLFSILFAI
-325 VFTFGNVF
+325 GNVF
-333 ALKKHRRI
+333 ALKKHRKI

>member
-1 MMRVFGVV
+1 MRVNGVI

-24 LMFGA
+24 MMFGA

-39 VFTQKDYKP
+39 VFTQKDYIP
-48 HIALVDVP
+48 HIAVVDVP
-56 APIVDAMKKQDAS
+56 APIVKAMKNQEAS
-69 IYEYD
+69 IYEYE
-74 KDKAHKKLE
+74 KEKAYSELE
-83 DQAIDAI
+83 KQKVDAVI
-90 ITIDHGKMKVTLE
+90 YLENGKMNFLLE
-103 GSDSSKNRAVMQ
+103 GSDSSKNRAVLQ
-115 VLQKGMEKKETT
+115 VLQKSTEKNDVSI
-127 TMKPEVSFLHGSADF
+127 MKPEVEYLHGSKDF

-183 TPIRRWEIV
+183 TPVRRWEIV

-203 FFQSVLI
+203 FIQSIII

-215 YVLDLYVAGSPWL
+215 YILDLYVAGSIWL
-228 TLLITCMLSLTALT
+228 TLLTTCMLSLTALT

-265 VPQIF
+265 VPQVF
-270 FSGLFPIESM
+270 FSGLFPMESM
-280 NRWLQLLGK
+280 NKWLQILGE

-301 QVMIRNQGFSEIAGD
+301 QIMIRNQGFTEIALD
-316 LGVLLIFAI
+316 LTVLLLFSLLFA
-325 VFTFGNVF
+325 VGNVF
-333 ALKKHRRI
+333 ALKKHRKI

>member
-1 MMRVFGVV
+1 MRVTGVI

-24 LMFGA
+24 MMFGA

-39 VFTQKDYKP
+39 VFTQKDYVP
-48 HIALVDVP
+48 HIAVVDVP
-56 APIVDAMKKQDAS
+56 APIVKTMKTQEAS
-69 IYEYD
+69 IYEYG
-74 KDKAHKKLE
+74 KEKAISELE
-83 DQAIDAI
+83 QQKVDAVI
-90 ITIDHGKMKVTLE
+90 YLENGKMNLLLE
-103 GSDSSKNRAVMQ
+103 GSDSSKNRAVLQ
-115 VLQKGMEKKETT
+115 VLQKSSEKNDVSV
-127 TMKPEVSFLHGSADF
+127 MKPEVNYLHGSKDF
-142 TMFDGLGPVLIGFF
+142 TMFDGLSPVLIGFF

-183 TPIRRWEIV
+183 TPVRRWEIV

-203 FFQSVLI
+203 FIQSIII
-210 VSFSV
+210 VNFSV
-215 YVLDLYVAGSPWL
+215 YILDLYVAGSIWL

-280 NRWLQLLGK
+280 NKWLQILGK

-301 QVMIRNQGFSEIAGD
+301 QVMIRNQGFTEIALD
-316 LGVLLIFAI
+316 LTVLLLFSLLFAI
-325 VFTFGNVF
+325 GNVF
-333 ALKKHRRI
+333 ALKKHRKI

>member
-1 MMRVFGVV
+1 MRVGGVV
-9 IRIIRQFFRDKRSLA
+9 LRIIRQFFRDKRSLA
-24 LMFGA
+24 MMFGA

-39 VFTQKDYKP
+39 VFTQGEYKP

-56 APIVDAMKKQDAS
+56 SPIAESMKKQDAT

-74 KDKAHKKLE
+74 KEKAHTKLE
-83 DQAIDAI
+83 EQQIDAI
-90 ITIDHGKMKVTLE
+90 LTLENGKMKVTLE
-103 GSDSSKNRAVMQ
+103 GSDSSKNRAVLQ
-115 VLQKGMEKKETT
+115 VLQKSTEKKEMTA
-127 TMKPEVSFLHGSADF
+127 MKPGVNYLHGSADF
-142 TMFDGLGPVLIGFF
+142 SMFDGLGPVLIGFF

-183 TPIRRWEIV
+183 TPVRRWEIV
-192 VGYIIGFGIFA
+192 AGYIIGFGIFA
-203 FFQSVLI
+203 FLQSVLI

-215 YVLDLYVAGSPWL
+215 YILDLYVAGSLWL

-280 NRWLQLLGK
+280 NKWLQMLGK

-301 QVMIRNQGFSEIAGD
+301 QVMIRNQGFSEIASD
-316 LGVLLIFAI
+316 LGILLLFAVLF
-325 VFTFGNVF
+325 VVGNVF

>member
-1 MMRVFGVV
+1 MRVTGVI

-24 LMFGA
+24 MMFGA
-29 PMLLLWLLSL
+29 PMLLLLWLLSL
-39 VFTQKDYKP
+39 VFTQKDYVP
-48 HIALVDVP
+48 HIAVVDMPAQLVKV
-56 APIVDAMKKQDAS
+56 MKNQEAS
-69 IYEYD
+69 IYEYNTE
-74 KDKAHKKLE
+74 KAMSELE
-83 DQAIDAI
+83 NQKVDAVI
-90 ITIDHGKMKVTLE
+90 RLENGKMNIVLE
-103 GSDSSKNRAVMQ
+103 GSDSSKNRAVLQ
-115 VLQKGMEKKETT
+115 ILQKSTEKNDISI
-127 TMKPEVSFLHGSADF
+127 MKPEVNYLHGSKNF

-183 TPIRRWEIV
+183 TPIKRWEIV

-203 FFQSVLI
+203 FIQSIII

-215 YVLDLYVAGSPWL
+215 YILDLYVAGSIWL

-280 NRWLQLLGK
+280 NKWLQMLGK

-301 QVMIRNQGFSEIAGD
+301 QVMIRNQGFTEIALD
-316 LGVLLIFAI
+316 LTVLLLFSILFAI
-325 VFTFGNVF
+325 GNVF
-333 ALKKHRRI
+333 ALKKHRKI

>member
-1 MMRVFGVV
+1 MRVFGVV

-48 HIALVDVP
+48 HIALVNVP
-56 APIVDAMKKQDAS
+56 APIVDTMKKQDAS
-69 IYEYD
+69 FYEYD
-74 KDKAHKKLE
+74 KEKAQSKIE
-83 DQAIDAI
+83 DQVIDAI
-90 ITIDHGKMKVTLE
+90 VTVEQGKMKIMLE

-115 VLQKGMEKKETT
+115 VMQKSMEKPESAA
-127 TMKPEVSFLHGSADF
+127 MKPDVSYLHGSSDF

-192 VGYIIGFGIFA
+192 AGYIIGFGIFA
-203 FFQSVLI
+203 FLQSILI

-215 YVLDLYVAGSPWL
+215 YLLDLYVAGSLWL

-265 VPQIF
+265 VPQLF

-280 NRWLQLLGK
+280 NKWLQLLGK

>member
-1 MMRVFGVV
+1 MRIGGVT
-9 IRIIRQFFRDKRSLA
+9 IRIIRQFLRDKRSLA
-24 LMFGA
+24 MMFGA

-39 VFTQKDYKP
+39 VFTQKDYTP
-48 HIALVDVP
+48 HIAVVDVP
-56 APIVDAMKKQDAS
+56 APVVESMKKQDVT
-69 IYEYD
+69 IYEYS
-74 KDKAHKKLE
+74 KDNAYTKLE
-83 DQAIDAI
+83 KQQIDAI
-90 ITIDHGKMKVTLE
+90 ITLENGKLNVLLE
-103 GSDSSKNRAVMQ
+103 GSDSSKNHAVLQ
-115 VLQKGMEKKETT
+115 VLQKGTGKNDLPG
-127 TMKPEVSFLHGSADF
+127 MKPEINFSHGSADF

-183 TPIRRWEIV
+183 TPVRRWEIV
-192 VGYIIGFGIFA
+192 VGYLLGFGIFA
-203 FFQSVLI
+203 FLQSVII

-215 YVLDLYVAGSPWL
+215 YILDLYVAGSLWL

-280 NRWLQLLGK
+280 NKWLQMLGK

-316 LGVLLIFAI
+316 LGVLLFFA
-325 VFTFGNVF
+325 VLFAVGNVF
-333 ALKKHRRI
+333 ALKKHRKI

>member
-9 IRIIRQFFRDKRSLA
+9 IRIVCQFIRDKRSLA

-29 PMLLLWLLSL
+29 PMLLLWLLYL
-39 VFTQKDYKP
+39 VFAQDDYKP

-56 APIVDAMKKQDAS
+56 APIVEALEKQDAT

-74 KDKAHKKLE
+74 KEKATKELE
-83 DQAIDAI
+83 NQNIDAMI
-90 ITIDHGKMKVTLE
+90 MMQDGKMVVTLE
-103 GSDSSKNRAVMQ
+103 GSDTAKNGATLQ
-115 VLQKGMEKKETT
+115 VLQQSTEKQEAT
-127 TMKPEVSFLHGSADF
+127 TMKPEINYLHGSKDA
-142 TMFDGLGPVLIGFF
+142 TMFDSLGPVLIGFF

-203 FFQSVLI
+203 FLQSVII

-215 YVLDLYVAGSPWL
+215 YILDLSIAGSPWL
-228 TLLITCMLSLTALT
+228 ILLITCMLSLTALT

-265 VPQIF
+265 VPQVF

-280 NRWLQLLGK
+280 HQGLQLLGK
-289 LFPLTYGADAMR
+289 LFPLTYGAEAMR
-301 QVMIRNQGFSEIAGD
+301 QVMIRGQGFTEIVGE
-316 LGVLLIFAI
+316 LSVLFLFALVFAI
-325 VFTFGNVF
+325 GNIF